1 MVFIWFITSN
11 DMEAIDAQKAL
22 DSLPVSVGHKA
33 TARGA
38 PSYTRLV
45 PYQLGFLTDDSVL
58 SFASGNYYQLSGDAA
73 EALLPNCP
81 VLAKSTR

>member
-1 MVFIWFITSN
+1 MRN
-11 DMEAIDAQKAL
+11 LAQNEFNLLK
-22 DSLPVSVGHKA
+22 SLFK
-33 TARGA
+33 
-38 PSYTRLV
+38 
-45 PYQLGFLTDDSVL
+45 TDDSVL